1 VSRRRRLGQHF
12 LVDEGGVKLFTE
24 VLERFKGLDFLEVG
38 PGLGALTLRASEL
51 AGRLIAVEIDESL
64 AKRLSPRLPFN
75 SSVVIGDGALFVAS
89 ARTPVVFSNAPFYLV
104 GRMIAAAARNNNVR
118 WLVLVGRM
126 IAAAARN
133 NNVRWLVLGCQKEV
147 AERIVAR
154 PGSEEYGRLSVIS
167 QAYFT
172 ATIKGYMPAEWFRPR
187 PKVNAAL
194 VLMERRREWGPEGE
208 VLEGLTRCLFSQK
221 NRLLAKVAKRC
232 IGDEGPALLAANNN
246 RRVRDLTPDELVEAS
261 KWLAARAGVR
271 S

>member
-1 VSRRRRLGQHF
+1 MSRRRRLGQHF

-64 AKRLSPRLPFN
+64 AKRLSPRLPLN

-89 ARTPVVFSNAPFYLV
+89 ARTPVVFSNAPFY
-104 GRMIAAAARNNNVR
+104 
-118 WLVLVGRM
+118 LVGRM

-261 KWLAARAGVR
+261 KWLAARAGAR

>member
-1 VSRRRRLGQHF
+1 MSRRRRLGQHF

-89 ARTPVVFSNAPFYLV
+89 ARTPVVFSNAPFY
-104 GRMIAAAARNNNVR
+104 
-118 WLVLVGRM
+118 LVGRM

-261 KWLAARAGVR
+261 KWLAARAGAR
-271 S
+271 P

>member
-89 ARTPVVFSNAPFYLV
+89 ARTPVVFSNAPFY
-104 GRMIAAAARNNNVR
+104 
-118 WLVLVGRM
+118 LVGRM

>member
-12 LVDEGGVKLFTE
+12 LVDEGGVKLFTG

-51 AGRLIAVEIDESL
+51 AGRLVAVEIDGSL
-64 AKRLSPRLPFN
+64 AKRLSSRLPLN

-89 ARTPVVFSNAPFYLV
+89 VRTPVVFSNAPFY
-104 GRMIAAAARNNNVR
+104 
-118 WLVLVGRM
+118 LVGRM

-261 KWLAARAGVR
+261 KWLAARAGAR
-271 S
+271 P

>member
-64 AKRLSPRLPFN
+64 AKRLSPRLPLN

-89 ARTPVVFSNAPFYLV
+89 ARTPVVFSNAPFY
-104 GRMIAAAARNNNVR
+104 
-118 WLVLVGRM
+118 LVGRM

-261 KWLAARAGVR
+261 KWLAARAGTR

>member
-12 LVDEGGVKLFTE
+12 LVDEGGVKLFTGA
-24 VLERFKGLDFLEVG
+24 LERFKGLDFLEVG

-51 AGRLIAVEIDESL
+51 AGRLIAVEIDGSL
-64 AKRLSPRLPFN
+64 AKRLSPRLPLN

-89 ARTPVVFSNAPFYLV
+89 ARTPVVFSNAPFY
-104 GRMIAAAARNNNVR
+104 
-118 WLVLVGRM
+118 LVGRM

-261 KWLAARAGVR
+261 KWLAARAGAR

>member
-64 AKRLSPRLPFN
+64 AKRLSPRLPLN

-89 ARTPVVFSNAPFYLV
+89 ARTPVVFSNAPFY
-104 GRMIAAAARNNNVR
+104 
-118 WLVLVGRM
+118 LVGRM

-261 KWLAARAGVR
+261 KWLAARAGAR

>member
-1 VSRRRRLGQHF
+1 MSRRRRLGQHF

-89 ARTPVVFSNAPFYLV
+89 ARTPVVFSNAPFY
-104 GRMIAAAARNNNVR
+104 
-118 WLVLVGRM
+118 LVGRM

-261 KWLAARAGVR
+261 KWLAARAGAR

>member
-1 VSRRRRLGQHF
+1 MSRRRRLGQHF

-64 AKRLSPRLPFN
+64 AKRLSPRLPLN

-89 ARTPVVFSNAPFYLV
+89 ARTPVVFSNAPFY
-104 GRMIAAAARNNNVR
+104 
-118 WLVLVGRM
+118 LVGRM

-261 KWLAARAGVR
+261 KWLAARAGTR

>member
-118 WLVLVGRM
+118 WLVL
-126 IAAAARN
+126 
-133 NNVRWLVLGCQKEV
+133 GCQKEV

-167 QAYFT
+167 QAYFS

-261 KWLAARAGVR
+261 KWLAARAGAR
-271 S
+271 P

>member
-75 SSVVIGDGALFVAS
+75 SSVVIGDGALFVAL
-89 ARTPVVFSNAPFYLV
+89 ARTPVVFSNAPFY
-104 GRMIAAAARNNNVR
+104 
-118 WLVLVGRM
+118 LVGRM

>member
-89 ARTPVVFSNAPFYLV
+89 ARTPVVFSNAPFY
-104 GRMIAAAARNNNVR
+104 
-118 WLVLVGRM
+118 LVGRM

-261 KWLAARAGVR
+261 KWLAARAGAR